1 VTKKE
6 RAPLVRRRDSAL
18 RSRLT
23 IAANFV
29 CRKEGSV
36 VNQVKIATGTFIVVG
51 IVLGFIELRY
61 APRWLPRG
69 MGWFLYSLM
78 AIFYLVIDYLA
89 SQWLPVPIYVR

>member
-1 VTKKE
+1 
-6 RAPLVRRRDSAL
+6 VRRRDSAL
-18 RSRLT
+18 RSRPT